1 MFREM
6 RSTVAITLV
15 GFVLAA
21 VLGLLISRCG
31 GADEP
36 PVGLIAAAALT
47 SPSGE
52 SIGTVTFTQAETGVL
67 IQAEAQGLEPGGHA
81 FIVHSV
87 GACAPD
93 FSAAGDH
100 FDPDDTK
107 QGFVHPNWNQ
117 RSSEAGGHGGDLP
130 NIYAS
135 TDGSARADFYTNG
148 ITLQAD
154 QKHSIFDADGSAI
167 VIHENPDTYMGEHS
181 DTGRRVACGVIQL
194 QQ

>member
-15 GFVLAA
+15 GFALAA
-21 VLGLLISRCG
+21 VLGLLISRFG
-31 GADEP
+31 SADELP
-36 PVGLIAAAALT
+36 EGLEAAAMLT

-67 IQAEAQGLEPGGHA
+67 IQAEAQALEPGGHA
-81 FIVHSV
+81 FIIHSV

-117 RSSEAGGHGGDLP
+117 RNSEAGGHGGDLP

-135 TDGSARADFYTNG
+135 ADGSARADFFTNG
-148 ITLQAD
+148 ITLQD
-154 QKHSIFDADGSAI
+154 GQKHSIFDADGSAI
-167 VIHENPDTYMGEHS
+167 VIHEKPDTYTGEHS
-181 DTGRRVACGVIQL
+181 DTGGRVACGVIQP

>member
-1 MFREM
+1 MFRGM
-6 RSTVAITLV
+6 RSTVAITLA

-21 VLGLLISRCG
+21 ALGLLISRFG
-31 GADEP
+31 SGDEP
-36 PVGLIAAAALT
+36 PVGLIAAATLT

-67 IQAEAQGLEPGGHA
+67 VQAEAQGLEPGGHA

-117 RSSEAGGHGGDLP
+117 RDSEAGGHGGDLP

-135 TDGSARADFYTNG
+135 ADGSARADFFTNG

-181 DTGRRVACGVIQL
+181 DTGGRVACGVIQPR
-194 QQ
+194 Q